1 MSDQSQPQPDVEP
14 AVTPEQRLARN
25 LSLITTM
32 AKRAGAEGI
41 FILRGAEFPTL
52 TYELGD
58 DLAPL
63 EMSIATCPTL
73 IIIRFPN
80 DGGEPGVEH
89 F

>member
-1 MSDQSQPQPDVEP
+1 MPDQPQSPQD
-14 AVTPEQRLARN
+14 AEQRLARN

-58 DLAPL
+58 ADLAPL
-63 EMSIATCPTL
+63 EMSIASCPTL